1 MTSVT
6 GDQTFFCGDFI
17 SYINVY
23 LGLCIGLQFGCGV
36 RVRVIVRFRHR
47 VLSSI
52 GARVR
57 LVYSVDRRTIIARAC
72 LELRKRTMKKQIK
85 TKQNTKIHD
94 QNQETQNNQSNEQTT
109 ETNK

>member
-17 SYINVY
+17 SYINVW
-23 LGLCIGLQFGCGV
+23 LCIGLQFACG
-36 RVRVIVRFRHR
+36 VRVIVRFRHR

-57 LVYSVDRRTIIARAC
+57 LVYSVDRRTVIARAC